1 MRSKERKRLEQLY
14 MTQVEAAL
22 SKRLLAYNLL
32 EEAANELAKARTKLK
47 ALYKEDKDGKQE
59 AEKE

>member
-32 EEAANELAKARTKLK
+32 EEADNELAKARTKLK
-47 ALYKEDKDGKQE
+47 ALYKEDKDGR
-59 AEKE
+59 KET